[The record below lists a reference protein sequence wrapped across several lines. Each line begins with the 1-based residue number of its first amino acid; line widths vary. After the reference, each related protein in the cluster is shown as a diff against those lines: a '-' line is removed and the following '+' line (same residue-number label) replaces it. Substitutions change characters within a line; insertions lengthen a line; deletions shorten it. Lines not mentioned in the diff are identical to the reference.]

1 MDDKTTEINN
11 SFKKNFQVGE
21 IYNHSE
27 LRKFLEGDKLFPVK
41 NVAAYS
47 YNRWNKG
54 MLEIHPLLEWIN
66 RGEYKYL
73 GETYPYSGVVIHH
86 PQGGIPYKIGE
97 WSEGELKFFNDFFS
111 FKEWKESIDDGI
123 KVVDLNSKV
132 RFESEDGKI
141 QQKKILTDTKDG
153 EVVFEEGYS
162 LTYFNSPLGKLMRF
176 KSEGELFEFGG
187 IKYLITSIN

>member
-1 MDDKTTEINN
+1 MDDKTIEINN

-27 LRKFLEGDKLFPVK
+27 LRKFLEDNKLFSVK

-54 MLEIHPLLEWIN
+54 MMEIHPLLEWLN
-66 RGEYKYL
+66 RGEYKFL
-73 GETYPYSGVVIHH
+73 GENYSYSGIVIHH

-141 QQKKILTDTKDG
+141 QQKKILTDTKG
-153 EVVFEEGYS
+153 GAVVFEEGYS

>member
-1 MDDKTTEINN
+1 MGNKTIEISNF
-11 SFKKNFQVGE
+11 FKKNFKVGE
-21 IYNHSE
+21 IYRHSE
-27 LRKFLEGDKLFPVK
+27 LRKFLEENKIFSVK

-54 MLEIHPLLEWIN
+54 MVEIHPLLEWIN

-73 GETYPYSGVVIHH
+73 GECYSYNGIVIHH

-97 WSEGELKFFNDFFS
+97 WIDGKLNFLNDFSS
-111 FKEWKESIDDGI
+111 FKQWRESMDDGI

-132 RFESEDGKI
+132 LFKSEDGKI

-162 LTYFNSPLGKLMRF
+162 LIYFDSPLGKLMRF
-176 KSEGELFEFGG
+176 KTEGEKFHFG
-187 IKYLITSIN
+187 KINYEIIEIS

>member
-1 MDDKTTEINN
+1 MDDKTIEINN

-27 LRKFLEGDKLFPVK
+27 LRKFLEDNKLFSVK

-54 MLEIHPLLEWIN
+54 MMEIHPLLEWLN

-73 GETYPYSGVVIHH
+73 GENYSYSGIVIHH

-97 WSEGELKFFNDFFS
+97 WIEGELKFFNDFIT
-111 FKEWKESIDDGI
+111 FKEWKESMDDGI

-132 RFESEDGKI
+132 IFRSEDGKI

-162 LTYFNSPLGKLMRF
+162 LTFFDSPLGKLMRF
-176 KSEGELFEFGG
+176 KTEGEKFEFG
-187 IKYLITSIN
+187 KIN

>member
-1 MDDKTTEINN
+1 MGNKTIEISNF
-11 SFKKNFQVGE
+11 FKKNFKVGE
-21 IYNHSE
+21 IYRHSE
-27 LRKFLEGDKLFPVK
+27 LRKFLEENKIFSVK

-54 MLEIHPLLEWIN
+54 MVEIHPLLEWIN

-73 GETYPYSGVVIHH
+73 GECYSYNGIVIHH

-97 WSEGELKFFNDFFS
+97 WIDGKLNFLNDFSS
-111 FKEWKESIDDGI
+111 FKQWRESMDDGI

-132 RFESEDGKI
+132 LFKSEDGKI

-162 LTYFNSPLGKLMRF
+162 LIYFDSPLGKLMRF
-176 KSEGELFEFGG
+176 KTEGEKFEFGKINYEI
-187 IKYLITSIN
+187 IKIN